1 MRRRRAAGAVWLAVP
16 GHGVASGDGW
26 LRTAGAAGGDGK
38 GPRAAEAVAV
48 ARRSG
53 RGEVT
58 RGTTGRDETRET
70 KITRPLASSI
80 KGTRGEEA
88 AGGSGRGREVEGGG
102 GCVDEGGHDEE
113 ASGEQWRG
121 RVVVVAKRHGAALV
135 VGRRR
140 ETEDIASLREAFA
153 APVDG
158 EVEDLDVAAARCDFY
173 GVFDGHGCSH
183 VADACRERLHE
194 LVAEEMGAGAVPRE
208 PVSWTGAME
217 RSFARMD
224 AEVIA
229 GCRAESSNCRCKGRK
244 CDHVGSTTVVAIVEE
259 SRVIVANCGDSSVML
274 RRDGAP
280 VPEVTVGRQ

>member
-16 GHGVASGDGW
+16 GHGVASGDG
-26 LRTAGAAGGDGK
+26 
-38 GPRAAEAVAV
+38 
-48 ARRSG
+48 
-53 RGEVT
+53 
-58 RGTTGRDETRET
+58 
-70 KITRPLASSI
+70 KITRLLASSI
-80 KGTRGEEA
+80 EGARGEEA
-88 AGGSGRGREVEGGG
+88 AGRSGGGREVEGGG

-121 RVVVVAKRHGAALV
+121 QVVVVVKRHGAASV

-140 ETEDIASLREAFA
+140 ETKDIASLREAFT

-173 GVFDGHGCSH
+173 GVFNGHGCSH
-183 VADACRERLHE
+183 VADACRERMHE
-194 LVAEEMGAGAVPRE
+194 LVAEEMGTRAAPRE
-208 PVSWTGAME
+208 PASWTGAME

-229 GCRAESSNCRCKGRK
+229 GCRAESGSCRCKGWK
-244 CDHVGSTTVVAIVEE
+244 CDHMGSTTVVAIVEE
-259 SRVIVANCGDSSVML
+259 SHVIVANCGDSSVML

-280 VPEVTVGRQ
+280 VPEVTVTDRSDGNECLILASDGL